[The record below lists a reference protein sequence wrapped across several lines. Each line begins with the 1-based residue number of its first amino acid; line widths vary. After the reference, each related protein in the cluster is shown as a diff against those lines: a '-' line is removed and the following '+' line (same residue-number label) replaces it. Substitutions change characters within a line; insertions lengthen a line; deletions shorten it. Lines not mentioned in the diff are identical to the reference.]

1 MESGK
6 KTREIFKRAQQCMPL
21 GVTSNY
27 RYWGDDKSLVIKK
40 GEGAYIWDQD
50 DKRYGERLKAGFNKV
65 LRERGIPGFVQ
76 GPAAMPAVV
85 LTEEESISD
94 FRQMA
99 AVDLEIYQ
107 KIIWKL
113 IEKAVMP
120 DTGVH
125 EPWFISASHTD
136 SDADFAIGAFEEALK
151 EVKV

>member
-1 MESGK
+1 MGELGFQK
-6 KTREIFKRAQQCMPL
+6 IAHGGTYTGNVVATAAACATLDEIAAGALENVKAH
-21 GVTSNY
+21 
-27 RYWGDDKSLVIKK
+27 
-40 GEGAYIWDQD
+40 GEKLIT
-50 DKRYGERLKAGFNKV
+50 GFNKV

-85 LTEEESISD
+85 LTEEESIHD

-99 AVDLEIYQ
+99 AVDLKIYQ

-120 DTGVH
+120 DIGVH

-136 SDADFAIGAFEEALK
+136 SDADFTIGAFEEALK
-151 EVKV
+151 EVKM